1 MLLMYVFRRYNY
13 DHDSKIEV
21 VTTEEQKAR
30 HAKYVPSKTIIVCI
44 SIFFAFGIMSEI
56 MYMDFAPTFYQY
68 CEARLTAAQAS
79 ELFSMIAIALSTGR
93 CLSIFIAMY
102 LKPWHMIAYQ
112 SVIVFCGYVFQYFG
126 QHDYTLLLISSVI
139 ICFGYSSIFIC
150 LYSFVGQYMEM
161 TDKIGGLFIG
171 SYNIV
176 YMFLPYFIGKY
187 MEIYP
192 QGFVLFELFS
202 FTVACI
208 SFIVVMISVWNVP
221 QDLLRKLGPIGGH

>member
-1 MLLMYVFRRYNY
+1 MFVLKKYKY

-21 VTTEEQKAR
+21 VVTEEQKAR
-30 HAKYVPSKTIIVCI
+30 HDKYVPSKTIIICI
-44 SIFFAFGIMSEI
+44 SIYLAFGIMSEN

-68 CEARLTAAQAS
+68 CDAKLTAAQAS
-79 ELFSMIAIALSTGR
+79 QLFSIIAIGLTVGRGLSV
-93 CLSIFIAMY
+93 FIAMY

-112 SVIVFCGYVFQYFG
+112 SVIVFCGYIFQYFG

-150 LYSFVGQYMEM
+150 LFSFVGQYMEV
-161 TDKIGGLFIG
+161 TDRIGGLFIG
-171 SYNIV
+171 SYNAV

-187 MEIYP
+187 IPIYP
-192 QGFVLFELFS
+192 EAFVFVEISS
-202 FTVACI
+202 FCIAII

-221 QDLLRKLGPIGGH
+221 QDLIRKLGPIGGH